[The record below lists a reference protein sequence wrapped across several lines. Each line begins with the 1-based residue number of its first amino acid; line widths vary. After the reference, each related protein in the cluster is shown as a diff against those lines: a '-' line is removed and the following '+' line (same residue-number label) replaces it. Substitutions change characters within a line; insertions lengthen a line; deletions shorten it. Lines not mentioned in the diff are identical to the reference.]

1 MYLYICKM
9 SDNKV
14 IYKCSKCAKIYK
26 GKAPFEK
33 HEASCKS
40 TTTIKPPIKP
50 TTVPRPVNA
59 KMSPTPTMTMNS
71 MPPVPPVPPTPQKM
85 NENNYD
91 INMTFGEGNK
101 VHVDMKKQPAAKQP
115 AAKQPAAKQPAA
127 KQSGGGDEETDSDE
141 ESGEKVLKD
150 LLRPKVSETYQEEID
165 KLENLIKMFK
175 HLPISDDPTKKDNV
189 IDQLKATI
197 TILMTQAQ
205 SLIKEMKQMSRRNSY
220 YKNNIMLAT
229 FILDK
234 CRMDA
239 PETEEEFEN
248 MFGENEAS

>member
-26 GKAPFEK
+26 GKGPFEK
-33 HEASCKS
+33 HEASCKA
-40 TTTIKPPIKP
+40 TTTIKP
-50 TTVPRPVNA
+50 TNVPRPVNA
-59 KMSPTPTMTMNS
+59 KISPMPTMTMNS
-71 MPPVPPVPPTPQKM
+71 KPLVPPTPPKM

-101 VHVDMKKQPAAKQP
+101 VHVDMKKQPATGAGATGATGAGAKQP
-115 AAKQPAAKQPAA
+115 TVTV
-127 KQSGGGDEETDSDE
+127 DEETDSDE

>member
-1 MYLYICKM
+1 MYLYNYKM

-14 IYKCSKCAKIYK
+14 IYKCSNCEKIYK
-26 GKAPFEK
+26 GKVPFEK
-33 HEASCKS
+33 HESSCKS
-40 TTTIKPPIKP
+40 KTTIKP
-50 TTVPRPVNA
+50 TTVPRPVNSNTSINA
-59 KMSPTPTMTMNS
+59 KMSPMPTMTMNS
-71 MPPVPPVPPTPQKM
+71 MPQVPPTPQKM

-101 VHVDMKKQPAAKQP
+101 VHVDMKKQPAAKQQ
-115 AAKQPAAKQPAA
+115 ASA
-127 KQSGGGDEETDSDE
+127 DEETDSDE

-150 LLRPKVSETYQEEID
+150 LLRPKVSETYQIEID

-175 HLPISDDPTKKDNV
+175 HLPISEDPAKKDHA
-189 IDQLKATI
+189 IEQLKATI

-205 SLIKEMKQMSRRNSY
+205 SLIKEMKQKSRRNSY

-239 PETEEEFEN
+239 PETEEDFEN
-248 MFGENEAS
+248 MFGEGEAEK

>member
-1 MYLYICKM
+1 MYLYNCKM
-9 SDNKV
+9 SNNKV

-33 HEASCKS
+33 HEASCKAK
-40 TTTIKPPIKP
+40 TN
-50 TTVPRPVNA
+50 TVPVTLA
-59 KMSPTPTMTMNS
+59 TPTMTMNS
-71 MPPVPPVPPTPQKM
+71 THPVPPTPQKM

-101 VHVDMKKQPAAKQP
+101 VHVDMKKQPAAKQQ
-115 AAKQPAAKQPAA
+115 ASA
-127 KQSGGGDEETDSDE
+127 DEETDSDE

-150 LLRPKVSETYQEEID
+150 LLRPKVSETYQIEID

-175 HLPISDDPTKKDNV
+175 HLPISEDPAKKDHA
-189 IDQLKATI
+189 IEQLKATI

-205 SLIKEMKQMSRRNSY
+205 SLIKEMKQKSRRNSY

-239 PETEEEFEN
+239 PETEEDFEN
-248 MFGENEAS
+248 MFGEGEAEK

>member
-1 MYLYICKM
+1 M

-40 TTTIKPPIKP
+40 KTTIKPATVP

-71 MPPVPPVPPTPQKM
+71 RPPVPPTPQKM

-101 VHVDMKKQPAAKQP
+101 VHVDMKKQPAS
-115 AAKQPAAKQPAA
+115 
-127 KQSGGGDEETDSDE
+127 KQSASKQSASAGGGDEETDSDE

-150 LLRPKVSETYQEEID
+150 LLRPKVSETYQGRVTY
-165 KLENLIKMFK
+165 F
-175 HLPISDDPTKKDNV
+175 PS
-189 IDQLKATI
+189 
-197 TILMTQAQ
+197 
-205 SLIKEMKQMSRRNSY
+205 
-220 YKNNIMLAT
+220 T
-229 FILDK
+229 FD
-234 CRMDA
+234 
-239 PETEEEFEN
+239 
-248 MFGENEAS
+248 

>member
-1 MYLYICKM
+1 
-9 SDNKV
+9 
-14 IYKCSKCAKIYK
+14 
-26 GKAPFEK
+26 
-33 HEASCKS
+33 
-40 TTTIKPPIKP
+40 
-50 TTVPRPVNA
+50 
-59 KMSPTPTMTMNS
+59 MTMNS
-71 MPPVPPVPPTPQKM
+71 PPPVPPTPQKM

-101 VHVDMKKQPAAKQP
+101 VHVDMK
-115 AAKQPAAKQPAA
+115 KQPAAKQPAA

>member
-1 MYLYICKM
+1 MYLYNCKM
-9 SDNKV
+9 SNNKV

-26 GKAPFEK
+26 GKTPFEK
-33 HEASCKS
+33 HEASCKAK
-40 TTTIKPPIKP
+40 TN
-50 TTVPRPVNA
+50 TVPVTLA
-59 KMSPTPTMTMNS
+59 TPTMTMNS
-71 MPPVPPVPPTPQKM
+71 TPPVPPTPQKM

-101 VHVDMKKQPAAKQP
+101 VHVDMKKQPSAKQPPAKQP
-115 AAKQPAAKQPAA
+115 ASA
-127 KQSGGGDEETDSDE
+127 DEETDSDE

-150 LLRPKVSETYQEEID
+150 LLRPKVSETYQVEID

-175 HLPISDDPTKKDNV
+175 HLPISEDPTKKDHV
-189 IDQLKATI
+189 IEQLKATI

-239 PETEEEFEN
+239 PETEEDFEN
-248 MFGENEAS
+248 MFGEGETEK

>member
-1 MYLYICKM
+1 M

-26 GKAPFEK
+26 GKAPFMK

-40 TTTIKPPIKP
+40 KTN
-50 TTVPRPVNA
+50 TVPVTLA
-59 KMSPTPTMTMNS
+59 TPTMTMNS
-71 MPPVPPVPPTPQKM
+71 PPPVPPTPQKM

-115 AAKQPAAKQPAA
+115 A
-127 KQSGGGDEETDSDE
+127 GGGDEETDSDE

>member
-1 MYLYICKM
+1 M

-14 IYKCSKCAKIYK
+14 IYKCSKCSKIYK
-26 GKAPFEK
+26 GKAPFMK

-40 TTTIKPPIKP
+40 KESSAPVQMKQSASNIPITVPNIPSSQKP
-50 TTVPRPVNA
+50 T
-59 KMSPTPTMTMNS
+59 
-71 MPPVPPVPPTPQKM
+71 
-85 NENNYD
+85 ENNYD

-101 VHVDMKKQPAAKQP
+101 VHVDMKKQPTAGRQAA
-115 AAKQPAAKQPAA
+115 
-127 KQSGGGDEETDSDE
+127 GGGSSDEETDSDE

-150 LLRPKVSETYQEEID
+150 LLRPKVSETYQIEID

-175 HLPISDDPTKKDNV
+175 HLPISEDPSKKDHV

-239 PETEEEFEN
+239 PETEEDFEN
-248 MFGENEAS
+248 MFGESESNESNK

>member
-1 MYLYICKM
+1 MT
-9 SDNKV
+9 DNKV
-14 IYKCSKCAKIYK
+14 VYKCSNCSKLYK
-26 GKAPFEK
+26 GKAPFKK
-33 HEASCKS
+33 HELSCKS
-40 TTTIKPPIKP
+40 KENDIASNIS
-50 TTVPRPVNA
+50 VP
-59 KMSPTPTMTMNS
+59 SPG
-71 MPPVPPVPPTPQKM
+71 PVPSTNSSFGNAASKSSNPPNQKE
-85 NENNYD
+85 NANNYD

-101 VHVDMKKQPAAKQP
+101 VHVDMKKQSSARAAGVR
-115 AAKQPAAKQPAA
+115 AKVE
-127 KQSGGGDEETDSDE
+127 DETDSDE
-141 ESGEKVLKD
+141 ESGEKVLKE
-150 LLRPKVSETYQEEID
+150 LIRPKVSETYQEEID

-175 HLPISDDPTKKDNV
+175 HLPISDDPAKKDNV

-248 MFGENEAS
+248 MFGETEA

>member
-1 MYLYICKM
+1 MT
-9 SDNKV
+9 DNKV

-26 GKAPFEK
+26 GKAPFMK

-40 TTTIKPPIKP
+40 KTN
-50 TTVPRPVNA
+50 TVPVTLA
-59 KMSPTPTMTMNS
+59 TPNMTMNS
-71 MPPVPPVPPTPQKM
+71 PPPVPPTPQKM

-101 VHVDMKKQPAAKQP
+101 VHVDMKKQP

>member
-1 MYLYICKM
+1 MYPYTCKM
-9 SDNKV
+9 SNNKV

-40 TTTIKPPIKP
+40 KTN
-50 TTVPRPVNA
+50 TVPVTLATPINA
-59 KMSPTPTMTMNS
+59 KTSPMPTMTMNS
-71 MPPVPPVPPTPQKM
+71 PPPVPPTPQKM

-115 AAKQPAAKQPAA
+115 A
-127 KQSGGGDEETDSDE
+127 GGGDEETDSDE

>member
-1 MYLYICKM
+1 MYIYKYKM

-26 GKAPFEK
+26 GKAPFMK

-40 TTTIKPPIKP
+40 KTN
-50 TTVPRPVNA
+50 TVPVTLA
-59 KMSPTPTMTMNS
+59 TPTMTMNS
-71 MPPVPPVPPTPQKM
+71 PPPVPPTPQKM

-101 VHVDMKKQPAAKQP
+101 VHVDMKKQP

>member
-1 MYLYICKM
+1 
-9 SDNKV
+9 
-14 IYKCSKCAKIYK
+14 
-26 GKAPFEK
+26 
-33 HEASCKS
+33 
-40 TTTIKPPIKP
+40 
-50 TTVPRPVNA
+50 
-59 KMSPTPTMTMNS
+59 MTMNS
-71 MPPVPPVPPTPQKM
+71 KPLVPPTPPKM

-101 VHVDMKKQPAAKQP
+101 VHVDMKKQSAGATGATGAGAKQP
-115 AAKQPAAKQPAA
+115 TVTV
-127 KQSGGGDEETDSDE
+127 DEETDSDE

>member
-1 MYLYICKM
+1 M

-33 HEASCKS
+33 HESSCKS
-40 TTTIKPPIKP
+40 KTTIKPTIKPTTVP

-59 KMSPTPTMTMNS
+59 KMPPTPTMPMNS
-71 MPPVPPVPPTPQKM
+71 KPPVPPVPPTPQKM

-101 VHVDMKKQPAAKQP
+101 VHVDMKKQPAAG
-115 AAKQPAAKQPAA
+115 AKQQAATV
-127 KQSGGGDEETDSDE
+127 DEETDSDE

-175 HLPISDDPTKKDNV
+175 HLPISDDPTKKDHV
-189 IDQLKATI
+189 ITQLKATI

-248 MFGENEAS
+248 MFGENDP

>member
-1 MYLYICKM
+1 MT
-9 SDNKV
+9 DNKV

-26 GKAPFEK
+26 GKAPFMK

-40 TTTIKPPIKP
+40 KTN
-50 TTVPRPVNA
+50 TVPVTLA
-59 KMSPTPTMTMNS
+59 TPTMTMNS
-71 MPPVPPVPPTPQKM
+71 PPPVPPTPQKM

>member
-1 MYLYICKM
+1 M
-9 SDNKV
+9 SNNKV

-33 HEASCKS
+33 HEASCKAK
-40 TTTIKPPIKP
+40 TN
-50 TTVPRPVNA
+50 TVPVTLA
-59 KMSPTPTMTMNS
+59 TPTMTMNS
-71 MPPVPPVPPTPQKM
+71 TPPVPPTPQKM

-101 VHVDMKKQPAAKQP
+101 VHVDMKKQPPAKQPSAKQP
-115 AAKQPAAKQPAA
+115 ASA
-127 KQSGGGDEETDSDE
+127 DEETDSDE

-150 LLRPKVSETYQEEID
+150 LLRPKVSETYQIEID

-175 HLPISDDPTKKDNV
+175 HLPISEDPTKKDHV
-189 IDQLKATI
+189 IEQLKATI

-239 PETEEEFEN
+239 PETEEDFEN
-248 MFGENEAS
+248 MFGEGETEK

>member
-1 MYLYICKM
+1 MT
-9 SDNKV
+9 DNKV

-40 TTTIKPPIKP
+40 KTN
-50 TTVPRPVNA
+50 TVPVTLA
-59 KMSPTPTMTMNS
+59 TPNMTMNS
-71 MPPVPPVPPTPQKM
+71 PPPVPPTPQKM

-115 AAKQPAAKQPAA
+115 AAKQ
-127 KQSGGGDEETDSDE
+127 SGGDEETDSDE

>member
-40 TTTIKPPIKP
+40 KTTIKPTIKPATVP

-59 KMSPTPTMTMNS
+59 KMSPMPTMTMNS
-71 MPPVPPVPPTPQKM
+71 KPPVPPTPQKM

-101 VHVDMKKQPAAKQP
+101 VHVDMKKQPAAG
-115 AAKQPAAKQPAA
+115 AKQPTAT
-127 KQSGGGDEETDSDE
+127 GDEETDSDE

-205 SLIKEMKQMSRRNSY
+205 SLNKEMKQMSRRNSY

>member
-1 MYLYICKM
+1 MT
-9 SDNKV
+9 DNKV

-26 GKAPFEK
+26 GKAPFMK

-40 TTTIKPPIKP
+40 KTN
-50 TTVPRPVNA
+50 TVPVTLA
-59 KMSPTPTMTMNS
+59 TPNMTMNS
-71 MPPVPPVPPTPQKM
+71 PPPVPPTPQKM

-115 AAKQPAAKQPAA
+115 AAKQ
-127 KQSGGGDEETDSDE
+127 SGGDEETDSDE

>member
-1 MYLYICKM
+1 MT
-9 SDNKV
+9 DNKV
-14 IYKCSKCAKIYK
+14 VYKCSNCSKLYK
-26 GKAPFEK
+26 GKAPFKK
-33 HEASCKS
+33 HELSCKS
-40 TTTIKPPIKP
+40 KESDIASNIS
-50 TTVPRPVNA
+50 VPGPG
-59 KMSPTPTMTMNS
+59 
-71 MPPVPPVPPTPQKM
+71 PVPSTNSSFGNTASKSSNPPNQKE
-85 NENNYD
+85 NANNYD

-101 VHVDMKKQPAAKQP
+101 VHVDMKKQPAT
-115 AAKQPAAKQPAA
+115 
-127 KQSGGGDEETDSDE
+127 KQSSARAAGVRAKVEDETDSDE
-141 ESGEKVLKD
+141 ESGEKVLKE
-150 LLRPKVSETYQEEID
+150 LIRPKVSETYQEEID

-175 HLPISDDPTKKDNV
+175 HLPISDDPAKKDNV

-248 MFGENEAS
+248 MFGETEA

>member
-1 MYLYICKM
+1 MT
-9 SDNKV
+9 DNKV

-26 GKAPFEK
+26 GKAPFMK

-40 TTTIKPPIKP
+40 KTN
-50 TTVPRPVNA
+50 TVPVTLA
-59 KMSPTPTMTMNS
+59 TPTMTMNS
-71 MPPVPPVPPTPQKM
+71 KPKVPPTPQKM

-101 VHVDMKKQPAAKQP
+101 VHVDMKKQPVAKQV
-115 AAKQPAAKQPAA
+115 AA

-248 MFGENEAS
+248 MFGENEA

>member
-1 MYLYICKM
+1 
-9 SDNKV
+9 
-14 IYKCSKCAKIYK
+14 
-26 GKAPFEK
+26 
-33 HEASCKS
+33 
-40 TTTIKPPIKP
+40 
-50 TTVPRPVNA
+50 
-59 KMSPTPTMTMNS
+59 MTMNS
-71 MPPVPPVPPTPQKM
+71 PPPVPPTPQKM

-115 AAKQPAAKQPAA
+115 AAKQPAAKQSGA

>member
-1 MYLYICKM
+1 MYLYTCKM
-9 SDNKV
+9 SNNKV

-33 HEASCKS
+33 HEASCKAM
-40 TTTIKPPIKP
+40 T
-50 TTVPRPVNA
+50 TTVPVNLA
-59 KMSPTPTMTMNS
+59 TPTMTMNS
-71 MPPVPPVPPTPQKM
+71 TPQVPPTPQKM

-115 AAKQPAAKQPAA
+115 ASA
-127 KQSGGGDEETDSDE
+127 DEETDSDE

-150 LLRPKVSETYQEEID
+150 LLRPKVSETYQIEID

-175 HLPISDDPTKKDNV
+175 HLPISEDPAKKDHA
-189 IDQLKATI
+189 IEQLKATI

-239 PETEEEFEN
+239 PETEEDFEN
-248 MFGENEAS
+248 MFGEGEAEK

>member
-1 MYLYICKM
+1 MYLYNCKM
-9 SDNKV
+9 SNNKV

-33 HEASCKS
+33 HEASCKAK
-40 TTTIKPPIKP
+40 TN
-50 TTVPRPVNA
+50 TVPVTLA
-59 KMSPTPTMTMNS
+59 TPTMTMNS
-71 MPPVPPVPPTPQKM
+71 TPPVPPTPQKM

-101 VHVDMKKQPAAKQP
+101 VHVDMKKQPPAKQP
-115 AAKQPAAKQPAA
+115 AA
-127 KQSGGGDEETDSDE
+127 DEETDSDE

-150 LLRPKVSETYQEEID
+150 LLRPKVSETYQIEID

-175 HLPISDDPTKKDNV
+175 HLPISEDPTKKDHV
-189 IDQLKATI
+189 IEQLKATI

-239 PETEEEFEN
+239 PETEEDFEN
-248 MFGENEAS
+248 MFGENESNK

>member
-1 MYLYICKM
+1 M

-14 IYKCSKCAKIYK
+14 IYKCSKCSKIYK

-40 TTTIKPPIKP
+40 KESSAPTQTI
-50 TTVPRPVNA
+50 PVTAPN
-59 KMSPTPTMTMNS
+59 SPSSSNQTP
-71 MPPVPPVPPTPQKM
+71 

-91 INMTFGEGNK
+91 ISMTFGEGNK
-101 VHVDMKKQPAAKQP
+101 VHVDMKKQPPIKVPSAKE
-115 AAKQPAAKQPAA
+115 
-127 KQSGGGDEETDSDE
+127 DDETDSDE

-175 HLPISDDPTKKDNV
+175 HLPVSDDPTKKDHV
-189 IDQLKATI
+189 IEQLKATI

-239 PETEEEFEN
+239 PETEEDFEN
-248 MFGENEAS
+248 MFGENVSENKKV

>member
-1 MYLYICKM
+1 M
-9 SDNKV
+9 SNNKV

-26 GKAPFEK
+26 GKTPFEK
-33 HEASCKS
+33 HEASCKAK
-40 TTTIKPPIKP
+40 TN
-50 TTVPRPVNA
+50 TVPVTLA
-59 KMSPTPTMTMNS
+59 TPTMTMNS
-71 MPPVPPVPPTPQKM
+71 TPPVPPTPQKM

-101 VHVDMKKQPAAKQP
+101 VHVDMKKQPPAKQQ
-115 AAKQPAAKQPAA
+115 ASA
-127 KQSGGGDEETDSDE
+127 DEETDSDE

-150 LLRPKVSETYQEEID
+150 LLRPKVSETYQIEID

-175 HLPISDDPTKKDNV
+175 HLPISEDPAKKDHA
-189 IDQLKATI
+189 IEQLKATI

-239 PETEEEFEN
+239 PETEEDFEN
-248 MFGENEAS
+248 MFGENESNK

>member
-1 MYLYICKM
+1 MYLYNCKM
-9 SDNKV
+9 SNNKV

-26 GKAPFEK
+26 GKTPFEK
-33 HEASCKS
+33 HEASCKAK
-40 TTTIKPPIKP
+40 TN
-50 TTVPRPVNA
+50 TVPVTLA
-59 KMSPTPTMTMNS
+59 TPTMTMNS
-71 MPPVPPVPPTPQKM
+71 TPPVPPTPQKM

-101 VHVDMKKQPAAKQP
+101 VHVDMKKQPPAKQQ
-115 AAKQPAAKQPAA
+115 ASA
-127 KQSGGGDEETDSDE
+127 DEETDSDE

-150 LLRPKVSETYQEEID
+150 LLRPKVSETYQIEID

-175 HLPISDDPTKKDNV
+175 HLPISEDPAKKDHA
-189 IDQLKATI
+189 IEQLKATI

-239 PETEEEFEN
+239 PETEEDFEN
-248 MFGENEAS
+248 MFGEGETEK

>member
-40 TTTIKPPIKP
+40 KT
-50 TTVPRPVNA
+50 TTVPVNLA
-59 KMSPTPTMTMNS
+59 TPTMTMNS
-71 MPPVPPVPPTPQKM
+71 TPQVPPTPQKM

-115 AAKQPAAKQPAA
+115 AAKQPAAKQQASA
-127 KQSGGGDEETDSDE
+127 DEETDSDE

-150 LLRPKVSETYQEEID
+150 LLRPKVSETYQIEID

-175 HLPISDDPTKKDNV
+175 HLPISEDPAKKDHA
-189 IDQLKATI
+189 IEQLKATI

-239 PETEEEFEN
+239 PETEEDFEN
-248 MFGENEAS
+248 MFGEGEAEK

>member
-1 MYLYICKM
+1 M

-40 TTTIKPPIKP
+40 KTTIKPATVP

-59 KMSPTPTMTMNS
+59 KMSSMPTMTMNS
-71 MPPVPPVPPTPQKM
+71 KPPVPPTPQKM

-101 VHVDMKKQPAAKQP
+101 VHVDMKKQPAS
-115 AAKQPAAKQPAA
+115 
-127 KQSGGGDEETDSDE
+127 KQSASKQSASAGGGDEETDSDE

>member
-1 MYLYICKM
+1 M

-26 GKAPFEK
+26 GKAPFQK

-40 TTTIKPPIKP
+40 KEGSAPVQMKQSASNIPITVPNIPPSPIPVPSSQKP
-50 TTVPRPVNA
+50 T
-59 KMSPTPTMTMNS
+59 
-71 MPPVPPVPPTPQKM
+71 
-85 NENNYD
+85 ENNYD

-101 VHVDMKKQPAAKQP
+101 VHVDMKKQPTAGRQSAGRQAA
-115 AAKQPAAKQPAA
+115 
-127 KQSGGGDEETDSDE
+127 GGGSSDEETDSDE

-150 LLRPKVSETYQEEID
+150 LLRPKVSETYQIEID

-175 HLPISDDPTKKDNV
+175 HLPISEDPAKKDHV
-189 IDQLKATI
+189 IEQLKATI

-239 PETEEEFEN
+239 PETEEDFEN
-248 MFGENEAS
+248 MFGENESNK

>member
-1 MYLYICKM
+1 MT
-9 SDNKV
+9 DNKV

-26 GKAPFEK
+26 GKAPFMK

-40 TTTIKPPIKP
+40 KTN
-50 TTVPRPVNA
+50 TVPVTLA
-59 KMSPTPTMTMNS
+59 TPTMTMNS
-71 MPPVPPVPPTPQKM
+71 KPQVPPTPQKM

-101 VHVDMKKQPAAKQP
+101 VHVDMKKQP

>member
-1 MYLYICKM
+1 MYLYNYKM

-14 IYKCSKCAKIYK
+14 IYKCSKCEKIYK

-33 HEASCKS
+33 HESSCKS
-40 TTTIKPPIKP
+40 KTTIKP
-50 TTVPRPVNA
+50 TTVPRPVNSNTPINA
-59 KMSPTPTMTMNS
+59 KMSPMPTMTMNS
-71 MPPVPPVPPTPQKM
+71 KPPVPPTPQKM

-101 VHVDMKKQPAAKQP
+101 VHVDMKKQSG
-115 AAKQPAAKQPAA
+115 A
-127 KQSGGGDEETDSDE
+127 KQSGAKQSAGGDEETDSDE

-239 PETEEEFEN
+239 PETEEDFEN
-248 MFGENEAS
+248 MFGEAEMKK

>member
-1 MYLYICKM
+1 M

-33 HEASCKS
+33 HEASCKA
-40 TTTIKPPIKP
+40 TTTIRPPIKPTTVP

-71 MPPVPPVPPTPQKM
+71 RPPVPPTPQKM

-101 VHVDMKKQPAAKQP
+101 VHVDMKKQPPAKQQ
-115 AAKQPAAKQPAA
+115 ASA
-127 KQSGGGDEETDSDE
+127 DEETDSDE

>member
-40 TTTIKPPIKP
+40 KT
-50 TTVPRPVNA
+50 TTVPVNLA
-59 KMSPTPTMTMNS
+59 TPTMTMNS
-71 MPPVPPVPPTPQKM
+71 TPQVPPTPQKM

-115 AAKQPAAKQPAA
+115 ASA
-127 KQSGGGDEETDSDE
+127 DEETDSDE

-150 LLRPKVSETYQEEID
+150 LLRPKVSETYQIEID

-175 HLPISDDPTKKDNV
+175 HLPISEDPAKKDHA
-189 IDQLKATI
+189 IEQLKATI

-239 PETEEEFEN
+239 PETEEDFEN
-248 MFGENEAS
+248 MFGEGEAEK

>member
-1 MYLYICKM
+1 MYLYNYKM

-14 IYKCSKCAKIYK
+14 IYKCSNCEKIYK
-26 GKAPFEK
+26 GKVPFEK
-33 HEASCKS
+33 HESSCKS
-40 TTTIKPPIKP
+40 KTTIKP
-50 TTVPRPVNA
+50 TTVPRPVNSNTSINA
-59 KMSPTPTMTMNS
+59 KMSPMPTMTMNS
-71 MPPVPPVPPTPQKM
+71 MPQVPPTPQKM

-91 INMTFGEGNK
+91 INMTFGEGNQ
-101 VHVDMKKQPAAKQP
+101 VHVDMKKQSG
-115 AAKQPAAKQPAA
+115 A
-127 KQSGGGDEETDSDE
+127 KQSGAKQSTGGDEETDSDE

-248 MFGENEAS
+248 MFGENESS

>member
-1 MYLYICKM
+1 MT
-9 SDNKV
+9 DNKV

-26 GKAPFEK
+26 GKAPFMK

-40 TTTIKPPIKP
+40 KTN
-50 TTVPRPVNA
+50 TVPVTLA
-59 KMSPTPTMTMNS
+59 TPNMTMNS
-71 MPPVPPVPPTPQKM
+71 PPPVPPTPQKM

-101 VHVDMKKQPAAKQP
+101 VHVDMK
-115 AAKQPAAKQPAA
+115 KQPAAKQPAA

>member
-33 HEASCKS
+33 HEASCKA
-40 TTTIKPPIKP
+40 TTTIKPPIKPTTVP

-71 MPPVPPVPPTPQKM
+71 RPPVPPTPQKM

-101 VHVDMKKQPAAKQP
+101 VHVDMKKQSAGATGATGAGAKQP
-115 AAKQPAAKQPAA
+115 TVTV
-127 KQSGGGDEETDSDE
+127 DEETDSDE

>member
-1 MYLYICKM
+1 MP
-9 SDNKV
+9 DNKI
-14 IYKCSKCAKIYK
+14 IYKCPKCSKIYK
-26 GKAPFEK
+26 GKTAFNK
-33 HEASCKS
+33 HVTSCKS
-40 TTTIKPPIKP
+40 KESSAPIQTIPISSNIPVTAP
-50 TTVPRPVNA
+50 TNSNP
-59 KMSPTPTMTMNS
+59 SIPTPTPS
-71 MPPVPPVPPTPQKM
+71 SQKPT
-85 NENNYD
+85 ENNYD

-101 VHVDMKKQPAAKQP
+101 VHVDMKKQPTTGRPSVGRQAA
-115 AAKQPAAKQPAA
+115 
-127 KQSGGGDEETDSDE
+127 GGGSSDEETDSDE
-141 ESGEKVLKD
+141 ESGETVLKD

-175 HLPISDDPTKKDNV
+175 HLPVSDDPSKKDHV

-248 MFGENEAS
+248 MFGENVSENKKV

>member
-1 MYLYICKM
+1 MYLYNCKM
-9 SDNKV
+9 SNNKV

-33 HEASCKS
+33 HEASCKAK
-40 TTTIKPPIKP
+40 TN
-50 TTVPRPVNA
+50 TVPVTLA
-59 KMSPTPTMTMNS
+59 TPTMTMNS
-71 MPPVPPVPPTPQKM
+71 KPPVPPTPQKM

-101 VHVDMKKQPAAKQP
+101 VHVDMKKQPPAKQP
-115 AAKQPAAKQPAA
+115 AAA
-127 KQSGGGDEETDSDE
+127 DEETDSDE

-150 LLRPKVSETYQEEID
+150 LLRPKVSETYQIEID

-175 HLPISDDPTKKDNV
+175 HLPISEDPTKKDHV
-189 IDQLKATI
+189 IEQLKATI

-239 PETEEEFEN
+239 PETEEDFEN
-248 MFGENEAS
+248 MFGEGESEK